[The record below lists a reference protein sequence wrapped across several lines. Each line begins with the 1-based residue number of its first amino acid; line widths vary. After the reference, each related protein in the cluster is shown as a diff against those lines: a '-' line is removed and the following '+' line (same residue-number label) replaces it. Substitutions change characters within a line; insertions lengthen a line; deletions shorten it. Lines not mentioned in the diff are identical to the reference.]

1 MLRYPIVPWS
11 LANRSTLETVRMCSH
26 QALDVGLADELF
38 HHIHEMTL
46 RHDSIDLVFHCVRP
60 ETVHVAEQ
68 VFRTTR
74 MTQKF
79 CLGFRKPFHTERI
92 PDYGR
97 SCSGIPS
104 SLDNA
109 RDINSIAVAGVSTP
123 EKAVDTRMPSAQ
135 MLQEPLVSVTNVAR
149 VLLCKHSVQ
158 KLSWPV
164 HKMLNLLRSLTLANS
179 GCMRI
184 HTGRISFS

>member
-1 MLRYPIVPWS
+1 
-11 LANRSTLETVRMCSH
+11 MCSH

-92 PDYGR
+92 PDYGPILQR
-97 SCSGIPS
+97 HPKFIGQCKGYQFHRRCWRVH
-104 SLDNA
+104 A
-109 RDINSIAVAGVSTP
+109 RKGY
-123 EKAVDTRMPSAQ
+123 
-135 MLQEPLVSVTNVAR
+135 
-149 VLLCKHSVQ
+149 
-158 KLSWPV
+158 
-164 HKMLNLLRSLTLANS
+164 
-179 GCMRI
+179 
-184 HTGRISFS
+184 